1 MTVGPTGSGVLS
13 GTGSTGGTGPNAKEF
28 NLDPTSSST
37 GVKTGSTGVTGSTGS
52 TGMTGIESPIVLKS
66 EKEIKLQEAS
76 RAEDEKKQAQ
86 NDLVEDDNVQVS

>member
-1 MTVGPTGSGVLS
+1 VLS
-13 GTGSTGGTGPNAKEF
+13 GTGGTGPNAKEF
-28 NLDPTSSST
+28 NLDPTGSST
-37 GVKTGSTGVTGSTGS
+37 GVKTGSTGVTGGTGITGSTGS